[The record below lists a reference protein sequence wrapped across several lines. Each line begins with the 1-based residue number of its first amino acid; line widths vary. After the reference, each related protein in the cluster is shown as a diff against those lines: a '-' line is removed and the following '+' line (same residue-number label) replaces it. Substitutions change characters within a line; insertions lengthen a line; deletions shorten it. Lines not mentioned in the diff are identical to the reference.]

1 MSFSRSFKPKSN
13 YSLEQGT
20 YHLDAEIKKLD
31 RLIRKNNNMR
41 EQIMERAS
49 DLEEERSILSSPTR
63 RVQELRSTCLAL
75 QDENEML
82 KYKRTLRKRLR
93 SRVRDARSASLASW
107 KANGGRG
114 KTRDLT
120 LAHAKIL
127 ALQSECEELQSTH
140 LDALRDGLN
149 ASISTSEAIM
159 TLKLMTDKAEMEKEK
174 RLSVETQCQR
184 LRSAN
189 VDLQARVEA
198 LHVQVS
204 AMENRAEHAR
214 VQEVKL
220 KTSEQLLRKSAQ
232 VEHSAATH
240 LKQRLLQ
247 AQSDAEESQSRERK
261 LRIHIAGIAASG
273 VGVDIS
279 AYGPYLDPYTNA
291 YNFSPT
297 VNAYNLSP
305 TARRYYL
312 DNIAATNGFYPTSP
326 GATSPAVKMAAA
338 AAVARQIDRDLEMA
352 TAVDRDVD
360 TMRRARD
367 RERLAILRSEADL
380 GLSSSSSEIVER
392 TLLESRME
400 VDAALGSS
408 RGSYLSSDVRV
419 RDL

>member
-1 MSFSRSFKPKSN
+1 MSFSRAYKPKSN

-31 RLIRKNNNMR
+31 RLIRKNDNMR
-41 EQIMERAS
+41 EQILERAS

-82 KYKRTLRKRLR
+82 KYKRKLRKRLR
-93 SRVRDARSASLASW
+93 GRVRDARSASLASW

-159 TLKLMTDKAEMEKEK
+159 TLKLMTDKAEMEKET
-174 RLSVETQCQR
+174 RLIVETQCQK
-184 LRSAN
+184 LRKAN
-189 VDLQARVEA
+189 VDLQAQVKA

-214 VQEVKL
+214 VQEVQL

-240 LKQRLLQ
+240 LKRRLLQ
-247 AQSDAEESQSRERK
+247 AQTDAEESQSRERK

-273 VGVDIS
+273 AGLDVS
-279 AYGPYLDPYTNA
+279 AYGPYLDPYT
-291 YNFSPT
+291 
-297 VNAYNLSP
+297 NAYNLSP

-326 GATSPAVKMAAA
+326 GASSPAVKMVAA
-338 AAVARQIDRDLEMA
+338 AAVARQIDRDLETA
-352 TAVDRDVD
+352 TALDRDVD
-360 TMRRARD
+360 AMRRARD

-380 GLSSSSSEIVER
+380 GLSSSASEIVER

-400 VDAALGSS
+400 VDAALGGS